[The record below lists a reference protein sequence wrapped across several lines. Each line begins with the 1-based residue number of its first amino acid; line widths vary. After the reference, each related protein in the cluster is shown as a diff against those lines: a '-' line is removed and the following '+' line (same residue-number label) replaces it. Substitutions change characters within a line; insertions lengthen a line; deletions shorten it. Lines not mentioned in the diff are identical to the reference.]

1 MDLDLHSLSSDSD
14 GEGDG
19 NDGNDAGSTA
29 AGQSIQTGATAGELT
44 LIITSNSTCSLLW
57 LVMML
62 CLSSERCLIL
72 TRNTFLLYIT
82 DALVT

>member
-29 AGQSIQTGATAGELT
+29 AGQSIQTGATAGRE
-44 LIITSNSTCSLLW
+44 
-57 LVMML
+57 V
-62 CLSSERCLIL
+62 IL
-72 TRNTFLLYIT
+72 TQK
-82 DALVT
+82 

>member
-29 AGQSIQTGATAGELT
+29 AGQSIQTGATAGRE
-44 LIITSNSTCSLLW
+44 I
-57 LVMML
+57 
-62 CLSSERCLIL
+62 IL
-72 TRNTFLLYIT
+72 TQK
-82 DALVT
+82 